1 MPRPDDKQAQVP
13 SAAPARRP
21 VRYEPPRVLERRAVE
36 RVTFSVAGQI
46 DNGGSIGDQNP

>member
-1 MPRPDDKQAQVP
+1 MNRPDDRQHP
-13 SAAPARRP
+13 LPAAPARHP